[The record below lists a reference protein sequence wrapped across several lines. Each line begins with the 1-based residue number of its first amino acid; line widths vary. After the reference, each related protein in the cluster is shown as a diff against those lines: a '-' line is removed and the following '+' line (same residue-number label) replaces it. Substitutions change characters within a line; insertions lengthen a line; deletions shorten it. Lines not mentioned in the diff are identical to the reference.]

1 MARPTTV
8 PGVRPRVAVLDY
20 GSGNVHSALRAVERA
35 GAEVELT
42 RDPQAVQEA
51 DGLLVPGVGAYA
63 SVMRAL
69 TEVGGTRWI
78 GRRVAGGR
86 PVLGICVGHQI
97 LFDAGVEHGER
108 TAGMGE
114 WPGVVA
120 ELPAE
125 VLPHMGW
132 NTVRPPEG
140 SALFAGIE
148 DERFYFVHSYGVLEW
163 EFDQTISAMR
173 PPQVTWA
180 HHGADFIAAV
190 ENGPLSATQ
199 VHPEKSGDAGLQLLR
214 NWLETL

>member
-86 PVLGICVGHQI
+86 PVLGICVRMDQ
-97 LFDAGVEHGER
+97 AAPSSSPPRARYR
-108 TAGMGE
+108 T
-114 WPGVVA
+114 
-120 ELPAE
+120 
-125 VLPHMGW
+125 
-132 NTVRPPEG
+132 
-140 SALFAGIE
+140 
-148 DERFYFVHSYGVLEW
+148 
-163 EFDQTISAMR
+163 DQ
-173 PPQVTWA
+173 
-180 HHGADFIAAV
+180 
-190 ENGPLSATQ
+190 
-199 VHPEKSGDAGLQLLR
+199 
-214 NWLETL
+214 